1 MTTRRY
7 VEMYDGFGAELRP
20 GSTVIWA
27 GDVYRVL
34 AFCSYGTAL
43 VMVRADDPRGEL
55 VYAAPHETELVHLV
69 DNNPNWIWWV
79 DEQWIGEPE
88 ISMRHVGGRFAIIGN
103 DEGELA
109 LLDYE
114 NDDVDSVQAVT
125 GMTIEQLMALVD
137 D

>member
-7 VEMYDGFGAELRP
+7 VEMHDGFGAELRP
-20 GSTVIWA
+20 GNTVMWA

-34 AFCSYGTAL
+34 AFGVYGVAL
-43 VMVRADDPRGEL
+43 VLARADEKRGPV

-69 DNNPNWIWWV
+69 DNNPKWIWWV

-88 ISMRHVGGRFAIIGN
+88 ISMRHVGGRWAIIGN

-114 NDDVDSVQAVT
+114 DEDVDSVQAVT
-125 GMTIEQLMALVD
+125 GATVEQLMSLVD
-137 D
+137 